1 MRSIIISKI
10 QEKKSEKENNI
21 LKSAYKLF
29 TEKGINSTSIQDIV
43 DDAGIAKG
51 TFYLYF
57 KDKYDLQN
65 KLIIKKSQMLFQNA
79 LNSINKNV
87 IKNFEDQIIFVI
99 DYIIDIVSKDKT
111 LINFIEKD
119 LSLGIYSDVNEIIN
133 SNKIG
138 IKEIFLKGLKEHDIK
153 LKNPDVTLF
162 MIIELASST
171 IFTSITKNKP
181 LPINQYKPYLYD
193 AIRRIIK
200 EKQ

>member
-10 QEKKSEKENNI
+10 QEKKNEKENKI
-21 LKSAYKLF
+21 LKSSYKLF

-79 LNSINKNV
+79 LKSLNKNV
-87 IKNFEDQIIFVI
+87 IINFEDQIIFVI

-133 SNKIG
+133 NNKIG
-138 IKEIFLKGLKEHDIK
+138 IKEIFLKGLKKHNIK
-153 LKNPDVTLF
+153 LTNPDVTLF

-181 LPINQYKPYLYD
+181 LPIDKYKPYLYD
-193 AIRRIIK
+193 AIRKIIK
-200 EKQ
+200 EK